1 MKLKFKDI
9 TLQVLDQS
17 WQLLVEEYG
26 PYGLFLRFNFTI
38 TNGDLKDWS
47 FYGIVKPNT
56 FKQAKFYRWMT
67 IILDKEPPN
76 DEFVLSQIIGKE
88 CSIALEKRIKGEKVY
103 YSVKELVKAN
113 TQTQS

>member
-9 TLQVLDQS
+9 TPGIYPAKITDV
-17 WQLLVEEYG
+17 VEEYG
-26 PYGLFLRFNFTI
+26 PYGLFLRFSFTI

-76 DEFVLSQIIGKE
+76 DEFVLSQIVGKE

-103 YSVKELVKAN
+103 YSVKELLKAN
-113 TQTQS
+113 NQTQS

>member
-9 TLQVLDQS
+9 TPGIYPAKITDV
-17 WQLLVEEYG
+17 VEEYG
-26 PYGLFLRFNFTI
+26 PYGLFLRFSFTI
-38 TNGDLKDWS
+38 INGDLKDWS
-47 FYGIVKPNT
+47 FYGIVKPNI

-88 CSIALEKRIKGEKVY
+88 CSIVLERRIKGEKVY

-113 TQTQS
+113 TQKQS